1 MPPMESPV
9 TLRLDKHTR
18 ERVASIA
25 KEKRITASEVIRE
38 AIDAWVTRHELAAA
52 PYETAA
58 DLVGIV
64 HGGDSK
70 RSSGTGRQLT
80 KMLKARRNKR

>member
-1 MPPMESPV
+1 MESPV

-25 KEKRITASEVIRE
+25 REKRITASEVIRE
-38 AIDAWVTRHELAAA
+38 AIEAWVTRHEAVAA

-58 DLVGIV
+58 DLVGVV
-64 HGGDSK
+64 HGGDAK
-70 RSSGTGRQLT
+70 RSSETGRQFKT
-80 KMLKARRNKR
+80 MLKARRNKR